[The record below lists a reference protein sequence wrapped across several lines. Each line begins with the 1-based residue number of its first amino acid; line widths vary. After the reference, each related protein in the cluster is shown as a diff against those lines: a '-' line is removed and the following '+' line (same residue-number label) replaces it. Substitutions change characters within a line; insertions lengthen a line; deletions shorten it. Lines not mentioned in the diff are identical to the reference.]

1 MSAQDK
7 LDRRAA
13 KHGLGSDDRKRK
25 IQKAKDFFSKPVPT
39 YSKDELRKMGHPVE
53 QKEGR
58 FDIVI
63 PPPKGS
69 NKNTDKQIAA
79 KAARRAANRAKTNKA
94 KVAKAMAKD
103 MARSASGGLK
113 RTDDH
118 RRKNYQSGKSGAYFS
133 KYENVEE
140 KAVSKSQQKFMGM
153 VRAVQKGDMKQAPSP
168 EVAKAAKTMS
178 KKDVK
183 DFASTKHKGLPE
195 SSVEYGKSMDRIK
208 DKEKNAAIKPKDRE
222 TLGKL
227 ADLMKKQKRNEAYRK
242 PTQAE
247 IDADKRKDGKSKD
260 SSTRYR
266 DMKKKVYG
274 NAMGGLR
281 KEETTLNLEEG
292 LVKVTDVEFNYRDQ
306 LPNSPKTS
314 DIGAISSEWK
324 QDRMALRD
332 AVKKMGGLV
341 TNTVAPSRGNKW
353 VGTVTIG
360 TRGDP
365 SKLDDKSIQR
375 AVKRHGIEIHSNQ
388 FRESTDLLGESPAAA
403 QAIIDGRKAARQGK
417 KYSDNPHKK
426 GSKEFTAWSK
436 GHNQGRTTH
445 KESAEENLEEQK
457 YAVKYTHPTDKK
469 SGKTTGPLSKAAADK
484 KAAMG
489 NRVDRVGGKYTVIPH
504 VEAAGQ
510 EYTAV
515 PIKTGDVSQADR
527 LTIAKMD
534 AIMKKRSKDKR
545 QKEDWRANSAR
556 RMRNQRIANEP
567 YRGPSEPDTRTDSE
581 RMADRAKL
589 AKRFAADKAKQDKA
603 VSSKKESVATADKKP
618 QNFRDPVTG
627 KMKVR
632 MVPVDRDV
640 VRGDD
645 KARVVRKKRFK
656 HMRKEQM
663 ATGNSH
669 VGKDGRDAF
678 MKAFK
683 DIQKTAAEIQKKKDA
698 DKK

>member
-13 KHGLGSDDRKRK
+13 KHGLGSDERKRK

-53 QKEGR
+53 QNEGM
-58 FDIVI
+58 FDIAI
-63 PPPKGS
+63 PAPKGS
-69 NKNTDKQIAA
+69 NKNTDKQRAA
-79 KAARRAANRAKTNKA
+79 KAARRAANRAKTDTTKIDKA
-94 KVAKAMAKD
+94 VAKDK
-103 MARSASGGLK
+103 ARSASGSLT

-118 RRKNYQSGKSGAYFS
+118 RRKNYQTGKSGAHFS

-140 KAVSKSQQKFMGM
+140 KAVSKSQQKFFGM
-153 VRAVQKGDMKQAPSP
+153 VRAVQKSGMKQAPSP

-195 SSVEYGKSMDRIK
+195 SSVEYGKSMDRIR

-260 SSTRYR
+260 SSTRYKN
-266 DMKKKVYG
+266 MKKKMYG
-274 NAMGGLR
+274 NAMSGL
-281 KEETTLNLEEG
+281 KNEE
-292 LVKVTDVEFNYRDQ
+292 
-306 LPNSPKTS
+306 
-314 DIGAISSEWK
+314 
-324 QDRMALRD
+324 
-332 AVKKMGGLV
+332 KM
-341 TNTVAPSRGNKW
+341 
-353 VGTVTIG
+353 
-360 TRGDP
+360 
-365 SKLDDKSIQR
+365 
-375 AVKRHGIEIHSNQ
+375 
-388 FRESTDLLGESPAAA
+388 
-403 QAIIDGRKAARQGK
+403 
-417 KYSDNPHKK
+417 YS
-426 GSKEFTAWSK
+426 
-436 GHNQGRTTH
+436 
-445 KESAEENLEEQK
+445 
-457 YAVKYTHPTDKK
+457 VKYTHPTDKK

-545 QKEDWRANSAR
+545 QKESVNLEENKIFFVKVGDGRDHMTVKVKASNSREALKKMRAQHPKDKVALDQNQKQGRSAG
-556 RMRNQRIANEP
+556 ALE
-567 YRGPSEPDTRTDSE
+567 SVDEAT
-581 RMADRAKL
+581 MADRAVM
-589 AKRFAADKAKQDKA
+589 KA
-603 VSSKKESVATADKKP
+603 VRIAKDMAGNHTGASKRIEKMKKGLSDHPKVKDALRLANESVSSADKKP
-618 QNFRDPVTG
+618 QNFRDPETG

-663 ATGNSH
+663 ATGNSR

-683 DIQKTAAEIQKKKDA
+683 DVQKTAAEIQKKKDA
-698 DKK
+698 DRK